1 MNNFEFYGYDF
12 IPGILT
18 PKDAA
23 NLHQDLQQQEFDK
36 EPPEYDPGRGLV
48 KMVYKPKCAEDIFDQ
63 VHHLLET
70 YLSTALYP
78 TYWFC
83 TQYYNKSYMA
93 AHKDRGACEVS
104 ISMNI
109 SQDGLPWDL
118 CLRDKTGRIIRRKTN
133 PGDGVLYAGTEVT
146 HWRTPYQGRI
156 YTQLFLH
163 YVKKNGKYSDF
174 KYDELKSS
182 PN

>member
-1 MNNFEFYGYDF
+1 MNQFEFYGYDF

-18 PKDAA
+18 PKETA
-23 NLHQDLQQQEFDK
+23 NLHKRLQEEEFDK
-36 EPPEYDPGRGLV
+36 DPVEYDPGRGLV
-48 KMVYKPKCAEDIFDQ
+48 KMTYRPPAAKD
-63 VHHLLET
+63 VHERVHYFLER
-70 YLSTALYP
+70 YLSTPLYP

-104 ISMNI
+104 VSMNI
-109 SQDGLPWDL
+109 SQDQPWEL
-118 CLRDKTGRIIRRKTN
+118 KLRDKTGKLIREKTN
-133 PGDGVLYAGTEVT
+133 PGDGILYAGTDVE

-163 YVKKNGKYSDF
+163 YVKKHGKYSEYR
-174 KYDELKSS
+174 YDT
-182 PN
+182 